1 MTTPTTPAPTPQQ
14 TADSMAAFHD
24 DILRVMERHGAAL
37 SPHLLA
43 IVLADVY
50 TSFAVFLDVNRESV
64 IELVGRLYDSAQ
76 DSQTPHTSH

>member
-1 MTTPTTPAPTPQQ
+1 MTTPDTPTPHQ

-24 DILRVMERHGAAL
+24 DILRVMEQHGATL

-50 TSFAVFLDVNRESV
+50 TSFAVFLDVSRESV
-64 IELVGRLYDSAQ
+64 IELVGRLYDNAHQS
-76 DSQTPHTSH
+76 HTHHTAH